1 MDLKIIR
8 ILMAFIGVITTGIS
22 VGMFQAA
29 ALGTDPFTSF
39 TTGLCNLT
47 GLSFGL
53 FYTILCACMLIF
65 VFVVDKRYIGLATI
79 FNLFGNGFVA
89 DITRNFIESIIVNPS
104 FLFRVALLILGVVI
118 MCFAASLYFTANLGV
133 SAYDAGSKIMADKKI
148 AQFRFCRIITD
159 VTCVIVGFVL
169 KASVGIGTV
178 ITALFMGPL
187 IQWFNVNFSEP
198 LLYKGNEKTV

>member
-1 MDLKIIR
+1 MNLKTRR
-8 ILMAFIGVITTGIS
+8 ILMAFTGVIITGMS

-29 ALGTDPFTSF
+29 SLGTDPFTSF

-53 FYTILCACMLIF
+53 FYSILCACMLIF

-79 FNLFGNGFVA
+79 FNLFGNGFIA
-89 DITRNFIESIIVNPS
+89 DITRNFIEGIVVNPS
-104 FLFRVALLILGVVI
+104 FLFRVVLLILGVVI
-118 MCFAASLYFTANLGV
+118 MCFAASLYFTADLGV
-133 SAYDAGSKIMADKKI
+133 SAYDAVSKIMADKKI

-169 KASVGIGTV
+169 KASVGIGTI

-187 IQWFNVNFSEP
+187 IQWFNVNFSEL
-198 LLYKGNEKTV
+198 LLYKRNEKNV

>member
-1 MDLKIIR
+1 MNLKIRR
-8 ILMAFIGVITTGIS
+8 ILMAFTGVIITGMS

-29 ALGTDPFTSF
+29 SLGTDPFTSF

-53 FYTILCACMLIF
+53 FYSILCACMLIF

-89 DITRNFIESIIVNPS
+89 DITKNFIEGIVVNPS
-104 FLFRVALLILGVVI
+104 FLFRVVLLILGVVI
-118 MCFAASLYFTANLGV
+118 MCFAASLYFTADLGV
-133 SAYDAGSKIMADKKI
+133 SAYDAVSKIMADKKI

-169 KASVGIGTV
+169 KASVGIGTI

-187 IQWFNVNFSEP
+187 IQWFNVNFSEL
-198 LLYKGNEKTV
+198 LLYKRNEKNV

>member
-1 MDLKIIR
+1 MNLKTRR
-8 ILMAFIGVITTGIS
+8 ILMAFTGVIITGMS

-29 ALGTDPFTSF
+29 SLGTDPFTSF

-53 FYTILCACMLIF
+53 FYSILCACMLIF
-65 VFVVDKRYIGLATI
+65 VFVVDKRYIGSATI

-89 DITRNFIESIIVNPS
+89 DITRNFIEGIVVNPS
-104 FLFRVALLILGVVI
+104 FLFRVVLLILGVVI
-118 MCFAASLYFTANLGV
+118 MCFAASLYFTADLGV
-133 SAYDAGSKIMADKKI
+133 SAYDAVSKIMADKKI

-169 KASVGIGTV
+169 KASVGIGTI

-187 IQWFNVNFSEP
+187 IQWFNVNFSEL
-198 LLYKGNEKTV
+198 LLYKRNEKNV

>member
-1 MDLKIIR
+1 MNLKTRR
-8 ILMAFIGVITTGIS
+8 ILMAFTGVIITGMS

-29 ALGTDPFTSF
+29 SLGTDPFTSF

-53 FYTILCACMLIF
+53 FYSILCACMLIF
-65 VFVVDKRYIGLATI
+65 VFVVDKRYIRLATI

-89 DITRNFIESIIVNPS
+89 DITRNFIEGIVVNPS
-104 FLFRVALLILGVVI
+104 FLFRVVLLILGVVI
-118 MCFAASLYFTANLGV
+118 MCFAASLYFTADLGV
-133 SAYDAGSKIMADKKI
+133 SAYDAVSKIMADKKI

-169 KASVGIGTV
+169 KASVGIGTI

-187 IQWFNVNFSEP
+187 IQWFNVNFSEL
-198 LLYKGNEKTV
+198 LLYKRNEKNV